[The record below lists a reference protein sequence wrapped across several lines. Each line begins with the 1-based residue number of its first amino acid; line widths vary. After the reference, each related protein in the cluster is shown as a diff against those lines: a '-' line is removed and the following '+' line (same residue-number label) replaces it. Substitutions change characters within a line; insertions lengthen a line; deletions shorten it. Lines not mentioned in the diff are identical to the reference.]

1 MAIPTFGKS
10 AEKGKGGADVDVTQS
25 YVTLMMPF
33 AYHERKK
40 FKLYEELKQEGY
52 EFFTL
57 DQLALQ
63 HRYYG
68 DITILHEELDQHFL
82 PYVERRLFPKKE
94 KPENFLRY
102 SKAMDIAMNM
112 SVHERTYAFHAM
124 SVDVVL
130 CPFQLGFLT
139 IRLRVDQSASLNEAI
154 DFIHHMRILEP
165 KLPDEKGM
173 RIFNEYRS
181 FDSVSSMVFNVLC
194 PILHD
199 YVNHDA
205 VRGGYFGSLPF
216 FEDERMFAS
225 VYAEVDRDPSIE
237 ELYRLSQLDGLDR
250 HGQDIVSAENKDYM
264 KSYVAAHIGERFSPK
279 ITKLMT
285 EHVYMSIVR
294 PQADA
299 AIRQS
304 AKSYFMSIEYY
315 HLLLHYFYKVT
326 LLKLAFQYSEIS
338 ILRDQDYT
346 EQLMEHIDQFSA
358 TYYFSEI
365 SSRST
370 GIELAERLKALFKIN
385 EQYDEV
391 KSTLESLYRTQ
402 QNASEG
408 RQNSLLFMLTI
419 FTVISGIYG
428 MNLVIDDWKDGF
440 QLTEMTKYTLFEW
453 ISFFT
458 AIIGILVSIL
468 VVVTSGY
475 RKGEMLIR
483 KWKRK
488 KYE

>member
-1 MAIPTFGKS
+1 LAIPTFGKS
-10 AEKGKGGADVDVTQS
+10 AEKGKGGAPLNVTES
-25 YVTLMMPF
+25 FVTLMMPF
-33 AYHERKK
+33 AYHEAKK
-40 FKLYEELKQEGY
+40 FKFYEALKREQY
-52 EFFTL
+52 HFFTL

-63 HRYYG
+63 HQYYG
-68 DITILHEELDQHFL
+68 DVTILHEELDQHFL

-94 KPENFLRY
+94 SPDNFLRY
-102 SKAMDIAMNM
+102 SKAMDVSLNM
-112 SVHERTYAFHAM
+112 SVHQRTYAFHVM

-139 IRLRVDQSASLNEAI
+139 IRLKLDETVPVNEAI

-173 RIFNEYRS
+173 HIFNDRHT
-181 FDSVSSMVFNVLC
+181 FDSVSDMIFKLLC
-194 PILHD
+194 PVLHD

-225 VYAEVDRDPSIE
+225 AYIDVDQEPTTH

-250 HGQDIVSAENKDYM
+250 HGRDIVSAENDDYI
-264 KSYVAAHIGERFSPK
+264 KQYVESHIGDRFSPK

-285 EHVYMSIVR
+285 EHLYMSIAR
-294 PQADA
+294 PQADTS
-299 AIRQS
+299 IRQT

-338 ILRDQDYT
+338 ILHDQDYT
-346 EQLMEHIDQFSA
+346 AQLMEHIDQFSA
-358 TYYFSEI
+358 SYYFNEI

-370 GIELAERLKALFKIN
+370 GIELAERLKAIFKVDV
-385 EQYDEV
+385 QYDEV
-391 KSTLESLYRTQ
+391 KNTLESLYRTQ

-419 FTVISGIYG
+419 FTVVSGIYG
-428 MNLVIDDWKDGF
+428 MNLIIEDWKDGF
-440 QLTEMTKYTLFEW
+440 QLSEMSKYSLFEW
-453 ISFFT
+453 ICFLT
-458 AIIGILVSIL
+458 AIIGIAVS
-468 VVVTSGY
+468 VVLIVTSGY